1 MKKIWVINHYAVPPE
16 LGTFVRQFQF
26 AKALKE
32 KYDFE
37 IFTSSQI
44 HNSDIN
50 IKENKKFIKT
60 LYYDGIKFN
69 FIRNIDY
76 GKSFIKR
83 AINMLEFAF
92 KILFLSSKKYG
103 KPDTVYLSS
112 PCLIASFFG
121 LIVGKIKKAKII
133 TEVRDIWPYSIV
145 DYSEKITKY
154 NIVIHLLSMIEKL
167 IYVKSDAIIFT
178 VPGGKEYIKD
188 RGWDKKI
195 SESKVFYINNGVDL
209 NEFKKSIVELND
221 VDLQSQKKKII
232 YTGSIR
238 KANNVLTLVK
248 AFEKVG
254 KDALLLLYGS
264 GDEVPE
270 IEAYILNN
278 GIKNIKYKGR
288 VEKKMI
294 PSILSKGDFNILTYL
309 PIKDSLVNKYGSS
322 QNKLF
327 EYLASEKPIISNQK
341 YGEYDIIDFYKCGLV
356 KQCDTIEEYE
366 ELINKALTLSKEEYE
381 EFHKNTQKMIQK
393 FDWKN
398 LSEELEKIFQY
409 INNV

>member
-44 HNSDIN
+44 HNSDKN
-50 IKENKKFIKT
+50 IKEDKKFMKT
-60 LYYDGIKFN
+60 LYYDEIKFN

-103 KPDTVYLSS
+103 KPDIVYLSS

-121 LIVGKIKKAKII
+121 LIVGKIKKAKVI

-145 DYSEKITKY
+145 DYSEKITKN
-154 NIVIHLLSMIEKL
+154 NIVIRLLSMVEKL

-188 RGWDKKI
+188 RGWNKKI
-195 SESKVFYINNGVDL
+195 SETKIFYINNGVDL
-209 NEFKKSIVELND
+209 DEFKKSIVELD
-221 VDLQSQKKKII
+221 DIDLQSQKKKII

-264 GDEVPE
+264 GDEVSE
-270 IEAYILNN
+270 IETYILNN
-278 GIKNIKYKGR
+278 GIKNIKYKGK
-288 VEKKMI
+288 VEKKAI
-294 PSILSKGDFNILTYL
+294 PSILTYL

-327 EYLASEKPIISNQK
+327 EYLASGKPIISNQK

-356 KQCDTIEEYE
+356 EQCDTVEEYE
-366 ELINKALTLSKEEYE
+366 ELINRALTLSEEEYE

-393 FDWKN
+393 FDWKT
-398 LSEELEKIFQY
+398 LAEELERIFQY